1 MNDTLELLDIHI
13 EYYQKLTE
21 FYEKRNVKKF
31 RAPNFPE
38 HISENLIR
46 NLIEEVEKVKCVRNV
61 KSGDL
66 TKDDIRVECKTF
78 SSKGPCSF
86 GPNEK
91 WDQLYFLDA
100 RKFIKKEFKL
110 YRLKL
115 SNDNPLF
122 LNLKVNKKETFYD
135 HANQGRRPRINFPE
149 IYKQLESKMELI
161 FDSKIKDRII

>member
-1 MNDTLELLDIHI
+1 
-13 EYYQKLTE
+13 
-21 FYEKRNVKKF
+21 
-31 RAPNFPE
+31 
-38 HISENLIR
+38 
-46 NLIEEVEKVKCVRNV
+46 
-61 KSGDL
+61 
-66 TKDDIRVECKTF
+66 
-78 SSKGPCSF
+78 
-86 GPNEK
+86 
-91 WDQLYFLDA
+91 LDA

-135 HANQGRRPRINFPE
+135 QANQGRRPRINFPE